1 MFEEFYQVPQGEALA
16 PHQRKGLGL
25 GLAIVKRLAG
35 LMEAPLTLRSQLGS
49 GTVFSLE
56 LPPGKAP
63 RAVAPSLA
71 GKAPLG
77 LTLDRRRIV
86 IVEDEPAVRDGL
98 EVLLKGWGA
107 SVRSFETAAACRSWA
122 RSDEA
127 GSEAPDLLIVDYRLE
142 HGHTGLE
149 AIQALRERFGPAVP
163 AIMVSGST
171 MSNHEADAQAHN
183 FHLLVKPVVPN
194 KLRAMISFKLGVR
207 GG

>member
-1 MFEEFYQVPQGEALA
+1 VAPAL
-16 PHQRKGLGL
+16 
-25 GLAIVKRLAG
+25 
-35 LMEAPLTLRSQLGS
+35 S
-49 GTVFSLE
+49 
-56 LPPGKAP
+56 GKAP
-63 RAVAPSLA
+63 I
-71 GKAPLG
+71 G

-107 SVRSFETAAACRSWA
+107 SVRSFETVSASRAWA
-122 RSDEA
+122 QSDEA
-127 GSEAPDLLIVDYRLE
+127 GNETPDLLIVDYRLE
-142 HGHTGLE
+142 HGHTGVE
-149 AIQALRERFGPAVP
+149 AIQALRERFGPGVP

-171 MSNHEADAQAHN
+171 MTNHEVDAQVHN